1 MLEVADIFRLHGP
14 AYREKFG
21 NRMLPSHRRAMQDIE
36 TCRTAS
42 LGGQLYYCAQCA
54 EQRYSYHSCK
64 NRHCPK
70 CQNEQ
75 VNDWLA
81 EQQSLLLPI
90 PHFLVTF
97 TLPDELR
104 AVARSNQKTIYN
116 LLFRAS
122 AQALQQ
128 LAQDPRFVGAR
139 PGMVGVLHTW
149 TRQLLYHPHLHY
161 IVTGGGL
168 TADGRWRASRKDF
181 LVPVKALSK
190 IFPAKLRDQLK
201 KTQLFAQVEA
211 RVWQKDWVV
220 HSEPVGSGEQAFK
233 YLAPYIFRAAISN
246 NRLLTLEN
254 GNLTFAYKESA
265 SAQVKRCTVTAE
277 EFIRRFLQHVL
288 PPRFIKVRYF
298 GLLSPS
304 NRQLLQKASQLLSA
318 TSSQLKRAEV
328 KTTAPLAL
336 LSCPHCGGP
345 LTLLSPLA
353 PRGRPPH
360 ETPAAGYCRIPIVP
374 GHRGALLSPSPPHSV
389 SNRKK
394 TSLSGWL
401 PLPQAQHDSPHG
413 SFSSPGSSFT
423 HSLLSSVVYANSK

>member
-36 TCRTAS
+36 QCRTAA
-42 LGGQLYYCAQCA
+42 LGGQVYFCPQCQT
-54 EQRYSYHSCK
+54 QRYSYHSCK

-75 VNDWLA
+75 ANEWLA
-81 EQQSLLLPI
+81 AQQNLLLPT

-104 AVARSNQKTIYN
+104 ALARSKQKTIYH

-122 AQALQQ
+122 SAALLH

-139 PGMVGVLHTW
+139 LGMVGVLHTW
-149 TRQLLYHPHLHY
+149 TRQLLYHPHVHY

-168 TADGRWRASRKDF
+168 TADGRWRAARKDF
-181 LVPVKALSK
+181 LVPVKALSL
-190 IFPAKLRDQLK
+190 IFRAKFRDELK
-201 KTQLFAQVEA
+201 KTALFAQVPA

-220 HSEPVGSGEQAFK
+220 HSEPVGSGQQAFQ
-233 YLAPYIFRAAISN
+233 YLAPYIFRVAISN
-246 NRLLTLEN
+246 SRLRKLEN
-254 GNLTFAYKESA
+254 GNVTFSYKESA
-265 SAQVKRCTVTAE
+265 TDQLKSCKVTAE

-304 NRQLLQKASQLLSA
+304 NRQLLLKARQLLSA
-318 TSSQLKRAEV
+318 TTSRLNREAV
-328 KTTAPLAL
+328 KTTEPLAL
-336 LSCPHCGGP
+336 PSCPHCGGP

-353 PRGRPPH
+353 PRGRAP
-360 ETPAAGYCRIPIVP
+360 
-374 GHRGALLSPSPPHSV
+374 
-389 SNRKK
+389 
-394 TSLSGWL
+394 
-401 PLPQAQHDSPHG
+401 
-413 SFSSPGSSFT
+413 
-423 HSLLSSVVYANSK
+423 